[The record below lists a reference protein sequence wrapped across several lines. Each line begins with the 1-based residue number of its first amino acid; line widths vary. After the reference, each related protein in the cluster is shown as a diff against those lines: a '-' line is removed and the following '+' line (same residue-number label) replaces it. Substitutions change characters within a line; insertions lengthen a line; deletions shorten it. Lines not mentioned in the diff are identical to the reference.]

1 MKSGLVA
8 LVGRPNVGKSTLL
21 NALLGQKVA
30 IMSAKPQTTR
40 SVIRGVLRRPEGEAV
55 LVDTPGLHKPR
66 TLLGQRL
73 NDLVRGTLSEVELIC
88 FIVDAE
94 AGIGPGDRFLA
105 GELSRIDTPKL
116 ALVNKMDAAPR
127 QRMVEALQ
135 AVSELGEFD
144 EVVPISALTGEQL
157 DVLAGLIFARL
168 PEGEP
173 LFPEDRLSDEPELHF
188 VAEVIREKAIALL
201 REELPHSVA
210 VVVEEMGPPEQVPTG
225 HEPVRAREQ
234 PPKRRRPKRKGR
246 AAAAPSAGSGAPEG
260 SSGSAPAPRAD
271 ASEAAPAD
279 GSKRPDAPR
288 PPEPERRD
296 LLVIRADLYVER
308 DSQKPIV
315 LGRGG
320 AVLRDIGSQAR
331 AELEQVLGTH
341 IYLDLH
347 VRVAKEWQRDP
358 KQLARLGY

>member
-73 NDLVRGTLSEVELIC
+73 NDLVRGTLSEVDLVC

-94 AGIGPGDRFLA
+94 AGVGPGDRFLA
-105 GELSRIDTPKL
+105 GELSRISTPKL

-127 QRMVEALQ
+127 ERMVASLQ
-135 AVSELGEFD
+135 AVSELGEFE
-144 EVVPISALTGEQL
+144 EVLPLSALTGEQL
-157 DVLAGLIFARL
+157 DVLAELIYRYLA
-168 PEGEP
+168 EGEP
-173 LFPEDRLSDEPELHF
+173 LFPEDQVSDEPERHF
-188 VAEVIREKAIALL
+188 VAEVIREKAISVL

-210 VVVEEMGPPEQVPTG
+210 VVVEEMGPPEEVPTG
-225 HEPVRAREQ
+225 HQPVAEREEP
-234 PPKRRRPKRKGR
+234 PPRRRRPKRKGR
-246 AAAAPSAGSGAPEG
+246 AAEEAA
-260 SSGSAPAPRAD
+260 
-271 ASEAAPAD
+271 AAPAASAASAVSD
-279 GSKRPDAPR
+279 EPR
-288 PPEPERRD
+288 PPEPRD
-296 LLVIRADLYVER
+296 LLVIRANLFVER
-308 DSQKPIV
+308 SSQKPIV

-320 AVLRDIGSQAR
+320 AVLRDIGTRAR
-331 AELEQVLGTH
+331 TELEQVLGTH
-341 IYLDLH
+341 IFLDLH
-347 VRVAKEWQRDP
+347 VKVAKEWQRDP